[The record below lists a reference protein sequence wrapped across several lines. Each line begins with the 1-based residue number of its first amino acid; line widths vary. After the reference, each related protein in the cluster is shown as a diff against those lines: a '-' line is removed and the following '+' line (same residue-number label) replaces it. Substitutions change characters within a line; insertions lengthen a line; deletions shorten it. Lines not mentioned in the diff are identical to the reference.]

1 MGKNIK
7 KIHIL
12 LNKIYKIANKDY
24 HNLLDCDIKC
34 NLIYCRNNYIY
45 YEGEYHLQKYP
56 IPVIDIK
63 GSGDIG
69 YNLDNIFFEFSL
81 NKTNFLNLN
90 FEYILNSFEEV
101 EVYGGENCLID
112 FYDKGD
118 SVEEIKTK
126 VRISKKKKVMFSI
139 YHDYDK
145 ENLIDLF
152 LDLNKRI

>member
-7 KIHIL
+7 EIHIL
-12 LNKIYKIANKDY
+12 LNKIYEIADKDY
-24 HNLLDCDIKC
+24 RELLDCDIKC

-81 NKTNFLNLN
+81 NKTDFLNLN

-101 EVYGGENCLID
+101 EVYGGENCLLD
-112 FYDKGD
+112 FYDKGG

-126 VRISKKKKVMFSI
+126 VSISDEENVMLSI
-139 YHDYDK
+139 YVDYDK
-145 ENLIDLF
+145 ENIINLF
-152 LDLNKRI
+152 LDLNKRM